1 MLLNLIQKANDVKK
15 IQAEQLGGLADE
27 IRMFILEHIAH
38 TGGHLASNLGTVE
51 LTIALHRFCTLP
63 QDKIIWDVGHQA
75 YTHKI
80 LTGRRKDF
88 DHLREYGGL
97 SGFPNMAE
105 SACDSFNTG
114 HSTTSLSAGLGMV
127 IARERLGQKHRVIA
141 VIGDGA
147 ITGGMAAEALNNA
160 VTAKSNY
167 MMVLNDNNMSISE
180 NIGGISNC
188 LKGLRMGTN
197 HSVLPEALSEWGI
210 QYIGPVDGHNIEAL
224 EQAFKTAEKV
234 QGPVLVHVLTQ
245 KGKGYCPAEK
255 NPVKFHGISAF
266 DLQTGQ
272 AIKSHK
278 KTWTDCFGKAL
289 LEAANKDKRVCGIT
303 AAMSNGTGLA
313 PLKETC
319 PDQYFDVGLAEEH
332 AVTFA
337 AGLAVGGLK
346 PVVAIYSCF
355 LQRAYDQM
363 IHDVCMQHLHVIF
376 AIDRAG
382 LVGEDGST
390 HHGLLDLSYL
400 STMPEMTVMAP
411 KNDRELEDMLQFA
424 LDFDRP
430 IAFRYPRGEVYSGLK
445 AYHQPIE
452 YGQAEMMIQE
462 KDIALVAV
470 GSMVENALAA
480 RALLKKQGFS
490 VTLINARFIKPID
503 TSCLKTLAQTHRLIV
518 TLEENEQIGGFGEQV
533 AAYCDK
539 YLKGLNVYPIA
550 IEDCYVSHGNKKTL
564 EKTMQMDASSIAK
577 RVAEKA
583 SELF

>member
-15 IQAEQLGGLADE
+15 IQVEQLGGLADE
-27 IRMFILEHIAH
+27 IRTFILERIAH

-160 VTAKSNY
+160 ATAKSNY
-167 MMVLNDNNMSISE
+167 MMILNDNNMSISE

-188 LKGLRMGTN
+188 LKGLRTGTN
-197 HSVLPEALSEWGI
+197 QSVLPEALLEWGI
-210 QYIGPVDGHNIEAL
+210 SYIGPVDGHDIEAL
-224 EQAFKTAEKV
+224 ECAFKQAEKV

-245 KGKGYCPAEK
+245 KGKGYSPAEK
-255 NPVKFHGISAF
+255 NPIKFHGIPAF

-272 AIKSHK
+272 AIKAHK
-278 KTWTDCFGKAL
+278 ITWTDCFGKAL
-289 LEAANKDKRVCGIT
+289 LEAAKKDETVCGIT
-303 AAMSNGTGLA
+303 AAMCNGTGLA
-313 PLKETC
+313 PLKETY
-319 PDQYFDVGLAEEH
+319 PDRYFDVGLAEEH

-363 IHDVCMQHLHVIF
+363 IHDVCMQHLHVVF

-411 KNDRELEDMLQFA
+411 KNDRELQEMLQFA

-430 IAFRYPRGEVYSGLK
+430 IALRYPRGEAYSGLK
-445 AYHQPIE
+445 AYHQPIK

-462 KDIALVAV
+462 KDIALIAV
-470 GSMVENALAA
+470 GSMVENAITV
-480 RALLKKQGFS
+480 RALLKTQGFS
-490 VTLINARFIKPID
+490 VTLINARFIKPFD
-503 TSCLKTLAQTHRLIV
+503 TSCLNTVAQTHRLIV

-533 AAYCDK
+533 AAYCNK
-539 YLKGLNVYPIA
+539 NLKGLKVYPIA
-550 IEDCYVSHGNKKTL
+550 IEDCYVSHGNKETL
-564 EKTMQMDASSIAK
+564 EKTMQMDAISIAK
-577 RVAEKA
+577 RVGEKA
-583 SELF
+583 ADLF